1 MKVNNELIKDIVK
14 LNEWGEV
21 KVNLKMETSLK
32 GLYAAGDI
40 REDSVKQVVAAAG
53 DGAVAAINAVKLIE
67 REEE

>member
-1 MKVNNELIKDIVK
+1 
-14 LNEWGEV
+14 
-21 KVNLKMETSLK
+21 METSLK
-32 GLYAAGDI
+32 GLYATGDI